1 MSNKQYDVVVI
12 GAGPGGYV
20 SAIRASQLGMKVAI
34 VEKDSRLGGT
44 CLLRGCIPTK
54 SMLESA
60 EIAEHAKHA
69 GEFGISVG
77 DVKIDLSAVLKRKE
91 KVVSQNA
98 GGVQFLMKKNKVDT
112 HYGFGSLAGT
122 STGGLRL
129 VKVKGADG
137 EQILQ
142 TRFVLLA
149 TGSVPRRIPGM
160 EVDGKSILTSDE
172 MLELTTMP
180 QHLLVL
186 GAGAVG
192 VEFASVFRSFGCE
205 VTVVELADR
214 LVPVEDEDV
223 SAEFAKIY
231 RKRGIKVHTSTKVAS
246 VEKVEGGVIARL
258 EPKDGKA
265 IDVRA
270 SHLLVAVG
278 RAPVTE
284 GLGLEKTK
292 VQVERG
298 FVHVNEFNQTA
309 EPNVYAIG
317 DILAGKPLLAHA
329 ASAEGILAV
338 EHMAGQNP
346 RPIDYTQVPGCT
358 YSSPEIGSLGLTEA
372 KAKAAGY
379 EIKVG
384 KFPFSAVGKA
394 KVINQTAGFV
404 KIVAEAK
411 YNQILGVHIIGPRA
425 TDLIA
430 EAGPLLK
437 LECTVDELVNTIHA
451 HPTLSESMHEAAH
464 ATLGHAIH
472 M

>member
-1 MSNKQYDVVVI
+1 MATTFDLIVI
-12 GAGPGGYV
+12 GSGPGGYV
-20 SAIRASQLGMKVAI
+20 SAIRGAQLGMKVAI
-34 VEKDSRLGGT
+34 VEKDTRLGGT

-60 EIAEHAKHA
+60 EVAEHAKHSS
-69 GEFGISVG
+69 EFGITTGEVS
-77 DVKIDLSAVLKRKE
+77 IDLKGVLKRKDE
-91 KVVSQNA
+91 VVSQNA
-98 GGVQFLMKKNKVDT
+98 GGVQFLMKKNKVEVFK
-112 HYGFGSLAGT
+112 GFGSLEGP
-122 STGGLRL
+122 GR
-129 VKVKGADG
+129 VKVSSESGTQVLNTKN
-137 EQILQ
+137 
-142 TRFVLLA
+142 VLLA
-149 TGSVPRRIPGM
+149 TGSVPRRIPGI
-160 EVDGKSILTSDE
+160 EIDGQAVLTSDE
-172 MLELTTMP
+172 LLELDVMP
-180 QHLLVL
+180 SHLIVL

-214 LVPVEDEDV
+214 LVPVEDEEV
-223 SAEFAKIY
+223 SKEFARVY
-231 RKRGIKVHTSTKVAS
+231 QKRGIKVHTSTKLS
-246 VEKVEGGVIARL
+246 KVERVEGGVKATL
-258 EPKDGKA
+258 EPASGEA
-265 IDVRA
+265 TVVSA

-284 GLGLEKTK
+284 GLGLERTK
-292 VQVERG
+292 VKVERG
-298 FVHVNEFNQTA
+298 AVHVDEFNRTG
-309 EPNVYAIG
+309 EPGVYAIG

-329 ASAEGILAV
+329 ASAEGVLAV
-338 EHMAGQNP
+338 EHMAGLNP
-346 RPIDYTQVPGCT
+346 RPIDYGQVPGCT
-358 YSSPEIGSLGLTEA
+358 YSSPEIGSLGLTERQA
-372 KAKAAGY
+372 RERGY
-379 EIKVG
+379 ELKVG

-394 KVINQTAGFV
+394 KVLNQTAGFV

-451 HPTLSESMHEAAH
+451 HPTLAEAMHEAAH

>member
-1 MSNKQYDVVVI
+1 MATTYDLIVI
-12 GAGPGGYV
+12 GSGPGGYV
-20 SAIRASQLGMKVAI
+20 SAIRAGQLGMKVAI
-34 VEKDSRLGGT
+34 VEKDTRLGGT

-60 EIAEHAKHA
+60 EVAEHAMHA
-69 GEFGISVG
+69 ADFGITTG
-77 DVKIDLSAVLKRKE
+77 DVSIDLKAVLRRKDT
-91 KVVSQNA
+91 VVDQNA
-98 GGVQFLMKKNKVDT
+98 GGVKYLMKKNKVEVFN
-112 HYGFGSLAGT
+112 GFGSLEGP
-122 STGGLRL
+122 GR
-129 VKVKGADG
+129 VKVTSKEGA
-137 EQILQ
+137 QVLNTKNI
-142 TRFVLLA
+142 LLA
-149 TGSVPRRIPGM
+149 TGSVPRRIPGI
-160 EVDGKSILTSDE
+160 EIDGEAVMTSDE
-172 MLELTTMP
+172 LLELTVMP
-180 QHLLVL
+180 RHLIVL

-223 SAEFAKIY
+223 SKEFEKIY
-231 RKRGIKVHTSTKVAS
+231 KKRGIKVHTATKLS
-246 VEKVEGGVIARL
+246 KVERVSGGVKATL
-258 EPKDGKA
+258 EPKSGA
-265 IDVRA
+265 PITLEA

-284 GLGLEKTK
+284 GLGLERTK
-292 VQVERG
+292 VKVERG
-298 FVHVNEFNQTA
+298 AVHVDEFNRTA
-309 EPNVYAIG
+309 EPGVYAIG
-317 DILAGKPLLAHA
+317 DILIGKPLLAHA

-338 EHMAGQNP
+338 EHMAGLNP

-358 YSSPEIGSLGLTEA
+358 YSSPEIGSLGLTERQA
-372 KAKAAGY
+372 KEQGY
-379 EIKVG
+379 ELKVG

-451 HPTLSESMHEAAH
+451 HPTLAEAMHEAGH

>member
-1 MSNKQYDVVVI
+1 MSNQYDVVVI

-34 VEKDSRLGGT
+34 VEKDQRLGGT

-60 EIAEHAKHA
+60 EIADHARHA
-69 GEFGISVG
+69 SEFGITVG
-77 DVKIDLSAVLKRKE
+77 EVKIELAAVLRRKD

-122 STGGLRL
+122 NAQGLRL
-129 VKVKGADG
+129 VKVKGAEG
-137 EQILQ
+137 EVTLQ

-149 TGSVPRRIPGM
+149 TGSVPRRIPGI
-160 EVDGKSILTSDE
+160 EVDGQHILTSDE
-172 MLELTTMP
+172 LLELTEMP
-180 QHLLVL
+180 THLLVL

-192 VEFASVFRSFGCE
+192 VEFASVFRSFGSE

-223 SAEFAKIY
+223 SIEFGKIY
-231 RKRGIKVHTSTKVAS
+231 RKRGIKVHTSTKVTS
-246 VEKVEGGVIARL
+246 VERQEGGVLARL
-258 EPKDGKA
+258 EPTDGGKA
-265 IDVRA
+265 VDVRA

-284 GLGLEKTK
+284 GLGLERTQVK
-292 VQVERG
+292 VERG
-298 FVHVNEFNQTA
+298 FVHVNEFNQTD

-329 ASAEGILAV
+329 ASAEGIIAV
-338 EHMAGQNP
+338 EHMAGLSPQ
-346 RPIDYTQVPGCT
+346 PIDYNQVPGCT

-372 KAKAAGY
+372 RAREAGY
-379 EIKVG
+379 ELKVG

-404 KIVAEAK
+404 KIVAEAEH
-411 YNQILGVHIIGPRA
+411 NQILGVHIIGPRA

>member
-1 MSNKQYDVVVI
+1 MSDKPYDVVVI

-69 GEFGISVG
+69 EEFGISVG
-77 DVKIDLSAVLKRKE
+77 EVKIDLSAVLKRKE

-98 GGVQFLMKKNKVDT
+98 GGVQYLMKKNKVDT

-137 EQILQ
+137 EKTIQ

-160 EVDGKSILTSDE
+160 EVDGVSVLTSDE
-172 MLELTTMP
+172 MLELKTMP

-214 LVPVEDEDV
+214 LVPVEDEEV
-223 SAEFAKIY
+223 SKEFAKIY
-231 RKRGIKVHTSTKVAS
+231 RKRGIKVHTATKVAS
-246 VEKVEGGVIARL
+246 VEKTAEGVIARL
-258 EPKDGKA
+258 EPKEGKA
-265 IDVRA
+265 VDVRA

-284 GLGLEKTK
+284 GLGLERTK

-329 ASAEGILAV
+329 ASAEGILAI

-346 RPIDYTQVPGCT
+346 QPIDYTQVPGCT

-379 EIKVG
+379 EVKVG

-437 LECTVDELVNTIHA
+437 LECTVDELINTIHA

-464 ATLGHAIH
+464 ATLGHPIH

>member
-1 MSNKQYDVVVI
+1 MATRYDVVII
-12 GAGPGGYV
+12 GSGPGGYV
-20 SAIRASQLGMKVAI
+20 AAIRAAQLKMKVAI

-60 EIAEHAKHA
+60 EIADHAKHA
-69 GEFGISVG
+69 SEFGISVG
-77 DVKIDLSAVLKRKE
+77 DIKIDLKAVLKRKD

-98 GGVQFLMKKNKVDT
+98 GGVKFLMKKNQIDVLS
-112 HYGFGSLAGT
+112 GFGSVAGPGRVQVT
-122 STGGLRL
+122 SESGSQVVET
-129 VKVKGADG
+129 KN
-137 EQILQ
+137 I
-142 TRFVLLA
+142 LLA
-149 TGSVPRRIPGM
+149 TGSVPRRIPNI
-160 EVDGKSILTSDE
+160 EIDGQVTLTSDE
-172 MLELTTMP
+172 LLDLKEMP
-180 QHLLVL
+180 KHLLVL

-214 LVPVEDEDV
+214 LVPVEDHEV
-223 SAEFAKIY
+223 SAEFEKIFK
-231 RKRGIKVHTSTKVAS
+231 RRGIKVHTSTKLTQ
-246 VEKVEGGVIARL
+246 VERVERGVRARL
-258 EPKDGKA
+258 EHEGKA
-265 IDVRA
+265 ATSVTA
-270 SHLLVAVG
+270 SHLLVAIG

-284 GLGLEKTK
+284 GLNLDKTRVK
-292 VQVERG
+292 VERG
-298 FVHVNEFNQTA
+298 FVHVDEYNQTD
-309 EPNVYAIG
+309 EPGVYAIG

-338 EHMAGQNP
+338 EHMAGLDP
-346 RPIDYTQVPGCT
+346 RPIDYVQVPGCT
-358 YSSPEIGSLGLTEA
+358 YSNPEIGSIGLTEA
-372 KAKAAGY
+372 KAKELGY
-379 EIKVG
+379 ELKVG

-394 KVINQTAGFV
+394 KVINNTNGFV
-404 KIVAEAK
+404 KIVAEAQ

-451 HPTLSESMHEAAH
+451 HPTLAESMHEAAH

>member
-1 MSNKQYDVVVI
+1 MATTYDLIVI
-12 GAGPGGYV
+12 GSGPGGYV
-20 SAIRASQLGMKVAI
+20 SAIRAGQLGMKVAI
-34 VEKDSRLGGT
+34 VEKDTRLGGT

-60 EIAEHAKHA
+60 EVAEHAMHA
-69 GEFGISVG
+69 SDFGITTG
-77 DVKIDLSAVLKRKE
+77 DVSIDLKAVLKRKDT
-91 KVVSQNA
+91 VVDQNA
-98 GGVQFLMKKNKVDT
+98 GGVKYLMKKNKVEVFN
-112 HYGFGSLAGT
+112 GFGSLEGP
-122 STGGLRL
+122 GR
-129 VKVKGADG
+129 VKVTSSDGA
-137 EQILQ
+137 QVLNTKNI
-142 TRFVLLA
+142 LLA
-149 TGSVPRRIPGM
+149 TGSVPRRIPGI
-160 EVDGKSILTSDE
+160 EIDGEAVMTSDE
-172 MLELTTMP
+172 LLELKVMP
-180 QHLLVL
+180 RHLIVL

-223 SAEFAKIY
+223 SKEFEKIY
-231 RKRGIKVHTSTKVAS
+231 KKRGIKVHTATKLS
-246 VEKVEGGVIARL
+246 KVERVAGGVKATL
-258 EPKDGKA
+258 EPKSGSP
-265 IDVRA
+265 VTLEA

-284 GLGLEKTK
+284 GLGLERTK
-292 VQVERG
+292 VKVERG
-298 FVHVNEFNQTA
+298 AVHVDEFNRTA
-309 EPNVYAIG
+309 EPGVYAIG
-317 DILAGKPLLAHA
+317 DILIGKPLLAHA

-338 EHMAGQNP
+338 EHMAGLNP

-358 YSSPEIGSLGLTEA
+358 YSSPEIGSLGLTERQA
-372 KAKAAGY
+372 KEQGY
-379 EIKVG
+379 ELKVG

-451 HPTLSESMHEAAH
+451 HPTLAEAMHEAGH

>member
-1 MSNKQYDVVVI
+1 MSHQYDLVVI

-34 VEKDSRLGGT
+34 VEKDNRLGGT

-60 EIAEHAKHA
+60 EIAEHAMHA
-69 GEFGISVG
+69 EEFGISVG
-77 DVKIDLSAVLKRKE
+77 EVKIDLSAVLKRKE

-98 GGVQFLMKKNKVDT
+98 GGVQYLMKKNKVDT

-122 STGGLRL
+122 TPGGMRQ
-129 VKVKGADG
+129 VKVAGADG
-137 EQILQ
+137 DITLK
-142 TRFVLLA
+142 TKFVLLA
-149 TGSVPRRIPGM
+149 TGSVPRCIPGF
-160 EVDGKSILTSDE
+160 EVDGKAILTSDE
-172 MLELTTMP
+172 MLELKTMP
-180 QHLLVL
+180 KHLLVL

-214 LVPVEDEDV
+214 LVPVEDEEV
-223 SAEFAKIY
+223 SKEFAKIY
-231 RKRGIKVHTSTKVAS
+231 RKRGIKVHTATKVAS
-246 VEKVEGGVIARL
+246 VEKTDGGVIARL
-258 EPKDGKA
+258 EPESGKA
-265 IDVRA
+265 VDVRA

-278 RAPVTE
+278 RAPVTD
-284 GLGLEKTK
+284 GLGLERTK
-292 VQVERG
+292 VKIERG
-298 FVHVNEFNQTA
+298 FVHVNEYNQTA

-346 RPIDYTQVPGCT
+346 QPIDYNQVPGCT

-379 EIKVG
+379 EVKVG

-437 LECTVDELVNTIHA
+437 LECTVEELVNTIHA
-451 HPTLSESMHEAAH
+451 HPTLAESMHEAAH

>member
-1 MSNKQYDVVVI
+1 MTQQYDLVVI

-60 EIAEHAKHA
+60 EIADHARHA
-69 GEFGISVG
+69 NEFGITVG
-77 DVKIDLSAVLKRKE
+77 DVHIDLKGVLKRKE

-98 GGVQFLMKKNKVDT
+98 GGVQFLMKKNKVAT

-122 STGGLRL
+122 TPGGARI
-129 VKVKGADG
+129 VKVKSDDG
-137 EQILQ
+137 EETLH
-142 TRFVLLA
+142 TRFILLA
-149 TGSVPRRIPGM
+149 TGSVPRRIPGI
-160 EVDGKSILTSDE
+160 EIDGVAVLTSDE
-172 MLELTTMP
+172 MLELTEMP
-180 QHLLVL
+180 SHLLVL

-192 VEFASVFRSFGCE
+192 VEFASVFSSFGSK

-214 LVPVEDEDV
+214 LVPVEDEEV
-223 SAEFAKIY
+223 SKEFAKIY
-231 RKRGIKVHTSTKVAS
+231 RKRGIKVHTSTKLAS
-246 VEKVEGGVIARL
+246 VERTEGGVIARL
-258 EPKDGKA
+258 EPQGGKPV
-265 IDVRA
+265 DVRA

-284 GLGLEKTK
+284 GLGLERTQ
-292 VQVERG
+292 VRVERG
-298 FVHVNEFNQTA
+298 SVHVNEFNQTD

-338 EHMAGQNP
+338 EHMAGLNP
-346 RPIDYTQVPGCT
+346 QPIDYNQVPGCT
-358 YSSPEIGSLGLTEA
+358 YSQPEIGSLGLTEA
-372 KAKAAGY
+372 KARDAGY
-379 EIKVG
+379 EVKVG

-404 KIVAEAK
+404 KIVAEAQ

-451 HPTLSESMHEAAH
+451 HPTLAESMHEAAH